1 MPNLVPREYLALLGR
16 YYTEGRTLKL
26 TVDVSPNKD
35 RVTIILHSGSYDRAS
50 YALSIAL
57 VALASGMEVHMLLTF
72 EGLRRFTRGHLAE
85 IGDETSPNVST
96 NIERGL
102 ESGGIE
108 PLEIQLANAKKL
120 GLKLYACPNAMA
132 GLNIALGNLLDEVD
146 NVMGLAAFL
155 ELVCKAVINLYI

>member
-1 MPNLVPREYLALLGR
+1 MNQ
-16 YYTEGRTLKL
+16 EGST
-26 TVDVSPNKD
+26 DIQ
-35 RVTIILHSGSYDRAS
+35 RVTVVLHSGAYDRAS

-72 EGLRRFTRGHLAE
+72 EGLRRFTKGHLTD
-85 IGDETSPNVST
+85 IGEETFPRVRA

-102 ESGGIE
+102 ASGGIQS
-108 PLEIQLANAKKL
+108 LKTQLADAKKL

-132 GLNIALGNLLDEVD
+132 ALNIPISDVLDEVD

-155 ELVCKAVINLYI
+155 ELAGTAAINWYI

>member
-1 MPNLVPREYLALLGR
+1 MTA
-16 YYTEGRTLKL
+16 
-26 TVDVSPNKD
+26 DVSPNKEQ
-35 RVTIILHSGSYDRAS
+35 VTIILHSGSYDRAS

-72 EGLRRFTRGHLAE
+72 EGLRRFTKGHLAD
-85 IGDETSPNVST
+85 IGEETSPNVRT

-102 ESGGIE
+102 ESGGIQS
-108 PLEIQLANAKKL
+108 LEAQLADAKKL

-132 GLNIALGNLLDEVD
+132 ALNIALSDLLGEVD

-155 ELVCKAVINLYI
+155 EFARKAAINWYI